1 MLSVGRPDNT
11 SVRTGFSSLIRL
23 TRSDN
28 YIKCNK
34 KLVYPIIT
42 FDHLGLSP
50 QQVRQI
56 QLFMWASEVGE
67 DYHRMGIWGEDE
79 NCLCN
84 QSREVFFYTE
94 EVFEFVKITKF

>member
-34 KLVYPIIT
+34 KLVYPILI
-42 FDHLGLSP
+42 DKHS
-50 QQVRQI
+50 
-56 QLFMWASEVGE
+56 ANDGE
-67 DYHRMGIWGEDE
+67 
-79 NCLCN
+79 
-84 QSREVFFYTE
+84 
-94 EVFEFVKITKF
+94 